1 MLTTN
6 SNIRQIELSDV
17 IENVPI
23 ESESGVLTGLVG
35 QTRLSS
41 HTGKDHTFMLTT
53 VILIL
58 FLALITLILIGK
70 TILKKSN
77 KNWHVVNNSSIFKS

>member
-1 MLTTN
+1 
-6 SNIRQIELSDV
+6 V

-23 ESESGVLTGLVG
+23 ESKSGVLPGLVG

-41 HTGKDHTFMLTT
+41 HTTGKDHTFMLTI

-58 FLALITLILIGK
+58 FLALIALILIGK
-70 TILKKSN
+70 TIFKKSN
-77 KNWHVVNNSSIFKS
+77 KKWHVVNNSSRYNLNVIDKYQEQN